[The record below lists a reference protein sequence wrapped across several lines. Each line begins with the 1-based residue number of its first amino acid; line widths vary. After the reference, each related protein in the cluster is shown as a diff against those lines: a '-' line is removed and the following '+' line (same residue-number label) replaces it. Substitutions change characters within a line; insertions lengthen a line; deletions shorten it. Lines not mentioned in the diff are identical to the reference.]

1 MPESNKRLKT
11 KAQIEQALVSLLQ
24 HQNFDQISTS
34 ELARAAGVSR
44 SSFYTHYKDK
54 YDVIDHYQ
62 EKLSYQLEQTFKEF
76 APNQRKM
83 IIHIFHLLRNEPL
96 FAALLSENG
105 THEIHFFLR
114 HKLHHIL
121 AQDLQQRQ
129 KSLSDTERDYR
140 TVFLTHAFF
149 GACQTWTSR
158 NFKETPEEVADF
170 LIKLLN

>member
-1 MPESNKRLKT
+1 MSESNKRLKT

-24 HQNFDQISTS
+24 HQSFDQISTS
-34 ELARAAGVSR
+34 ELVKAAGISR

-62 EKLSYQLEQTFKEF
+62 EKLSNQLEQIFGEF
-76 APNQRKM
+76 ATNQRKM
-83 IIHIFHLLRNEPL
+83 TIHILRLLRNEPL
-96 FAALLSENG
+96 FAALLSENA
-105 THEIHFFLR
+105 TYEIHSFLR

-121 AQDLQQRQ
+121 EQDLQKRR
-129 KSLSDTERDYR
+129 KALSDTERYYR

-158 NFKETPEEVADF
+158 KFKETPEEVADF
-170 LIKLLN
+170 LIKLLH